1 MQHKSWY
8 LVKAEKKYLLKF
20 ISYVLAFQLD
30 EVTGSIVL
38 SEEKKKIK
46 ANRKK
51 QVSFS
56 FKRNDLSSIFLH
68 LDPLIN
74 HQPCQKPN
82 PDSSS

>member
-38 SEEKKKIK
+38 SEEKK
-46 ANRKK
+46 R
-51 QVSFS
+51 
-56 FKRNDLSSIFLH
+56 
-68 LDPLIN
+68 
-74 HQPCQKPN
+74 
-82 PDSSS
+82 